1 MDAGTDNLDKQ
12 ILDLLQREFPL
23 SSHPFAVLGQKLGI
37 PEEETLKRVEGLYQK
52 GVIRQISA
60 IFDTRSLG
68 YESCLVAMKIPAENI
83 DAAAVVINGHPGV
96 SHNYSRSHPFN
107 LWFTIATP
115 PGHDL
120 ASDVRELAD
129 KAGATA
135 MLILPVLRMF
145 KIGVKL
151 DVTGTKD
158 PLSLEKENRPAK
170 TSRHKNPPSP
180 LTEFEIIAIRELQE
194 NLPIEST
201 PFRPMAGRLGITE
214 EELLAVARRFIE
226 QGRMRRFAAVL
237 RHREAGFKANA
248 MGVWIVPPRDTDR
261 VGTQLAS
268 FHAVSHCY
276 ERPAQPPLWPYNIFT
291 MVHARTTE
299 ECLNILQNMSERTGI
314 KEYDYLFSTKEYK
327 KTRVRYFV

>member
-1 MDAGTDNLDKQ
+1 MNAGTDNLDRQ

-37 PEEETLKRVEGLYQK
+37 PEEETLRRAEALYQN
-52 GVIRQISA
+52 GIIRQISA

-68 YESCLVAMKIPAENI
+68 YDSCLVAMKIPTENL
-83 DAAAVVINGHPGV
+83 DAAAAVVNGHPGV
-96 SHNYSRSHPFN
+96 SHNYSRTHPFN

-120 ASDVRELAD
+120 ASDVRGLGD

-135 MLILPVLRMF
+135 TLILPVLRMF

-158 PLSLEKENRPAK
+158 PLSLEKENHPAK
-170 TSRHKNPPSP
+170 ASRHKDPPSP
-180 LTEFEIIAIRELQE
+180 LTEFEIATIRELQE
-194 NLPIEST
+194 NLLIEST
-201 PFRPMAGRLGITE
+201 PFRPMAERLGITE
-214 EELLAVARRFIE
+214 EGLLAVARRFIE

-248 MGVWIVPPRDTDR
+248 MGVWIVPPRDADR

-268 FHAVSHCY
+268 FQAVSHCY
-276 ERPAQPPLWPYNIFT
+276 ERPAHLPLWPYNIFT

-299 ECLNILQNMSERTGI
+299 ECLNILQNMSERVGI